1 MIHFYTLI
9 NNKPVLTTTNDPSAQ
24 WLHVEKPSSEEI
36 TQLQTTYHLPKDYI
50 TAVLDDAENSRHEGL
65 KQVEFTRAL
74 LLLLQF
80 PHAALSSNG
89 FMQYTTY
96 PLAVIFTPNQQIITI
111 SNYPP
116 VFLDSFSNWQIITE
130 ADSPEL
136 ELALQILWELVLS
149 FNHYLKK
156 IKEQLLLL
164 ENQIKVSTENK
175 QLYQMLDIQKSLV
188 LIESA
193 TKNNYTTLQS
203 FAEVHFLKKQPHLV
217 NAMQDILIEIK
228 QAVTSATIHL
238 KLVDQI
244 TNTFSAIVSNNLNN
258 VMKILTSI
266 TLVLTIPTIIGG
278 IYGMNVALPFADSK
292 GAFWLIAV
300 STILLCI
307 LAIRYLKK
315 KNLL

>member
-1 MIHFYTLI
+1 MIHFYTLTSRT
-9 NNKPVLTTTNDPSAQ
+9 PVRTTANDSSVQ
-24 WLHVEKPSSEEI
+24 WLHVEKPSPEEI
-36 TQLQTTYHLPKDYI
+36 TELQKIYDLPKDYI

-65 KQVEFTRAL
+65 QQVDFTNAF

-96 PLAVIFTPNQQIITI
+96 PLAVIFTPSRQIITI

-116 VFLDSFSNWQIITE
+116 VFLDSFSNWKMTKE

-136 ELALQILWELVLS
+136 ALAFQILWELVLS

-193 TKNNYTTLQS
+193 TKNNYTTLQA
-203 FAEVHFLKKQPHLV
+203 FAKVHFLKEQSHLT

-228 QAVTSATIHL
+228 QAMTSATIHL
-238 KLVDQI
+238 KLVDQM

-292 GAFWLIAV
+292 GAFWLIAF